1 MDNIIRNS
9 LLIFAYMY
17 QDTIKTPY
25 CQSCGMPLRFDVQ
38 EYLGTNSDQSR
49 SDEYC
54 YYCLK
59 DGEYTVD
66 ISIEQMVDIWVKYT
80 DKYNDYSF
88 TNYSPEDLRAI
99 LQKRLPTLKRWK
111 QKQITGEVHYEA
123 IEKVKNHIDR
133 NLEQTI
139 QMEELCRIANL
150 SFFHL
155 RRVFKAVTSENLG
168 SYIQRLRL
176 ESVAHKL
183 ISTPFTINEILSK
196 TGYQTNASLAKAFR
210 KHFGLSMS
218 DYRKRNSHHSIS
230 TNNYYREFVT
240 PFQPEIKKL
249 NTQQAVCYTVQ
260 VRNNN
265 KQEYMDIWK
274 KVVHYKDTFMKNQS
288 IDKFISIS
296 QDNPKITPFNQC
308 RFYIGILIPGAYKP
322 KGKFSLREIPGGIY
336 AIFRHT
342 GSYATLP
349 ELYQFIYEEWLPHSP
364 YSQSD
369 SASFE
374 VYLNTPRNTDIDE
387 LMTEVYIPIVKILK

>member
-9 LLIFAYMY
+9 LFNFAFMHRE
-17 QDTIKTPY
+17 TTKTQY

-54 YYCLK
+54 YYCL
-59 DGEYTVD
+59 DNGEYTVD
-66 ISIEQMVDIWVKYT
+66 IPMEQMVDIWVKYT

-88 TNYSPEDLRAI
+88 TNYNPEDLRAI

-111 QKQITGEVHYEA
+111 QKQITGDLHYEA
-123 IEKVKNHIDR
+123 IEKIKNHIDR

-155 RRVFKAVTSENLG
+155 RRVFKGVTGENIG

-183 ISTPFTINEILSK
+183 ISTRFSINEILNK

-218 DYRKRNSHHSIS
+218 DYRKKNAHSLIS
-230 TNNYYREFVT
+230 VNEGHRQIITSY
-240 PFQPEIKKL
+240 QPEIKKL
-249 NTQQAVCYTVQ
+249 NSQKAICYTVHTS
-260 VRNNN
+260 NNN
-265 KQEYMDIWK
+265 IEEYMESWK
-274 KVVHYKDTFMKNQS
+274 KMLHYKDKYMNSKS
-288 IDKFISIS
+288 VVRFISIS
-296 QDNPKITPFNQC
+296 QDDPKITPLNQC
-308 RFYIGILIPGAYKP
+308 RFYIGVLITDEYKP

-336 AIFRHT
+336 AVFRHT
-342 GSYATLP
+342 GSYSGLP
-349 ELYQFIYEEWLPHSP
+349 ELYQFIYEEWLPQSP
-364 YSQSD
+364 YSQSN
-369 SASFE
+369 SVSFE
-374 VYLNTPRNTDIDE
+374 IYLNTPRNTNINE
-387 LMTEVYIPIVKILK
+387 LMTEVYIPIEKH